1 MDVTCTRCATVYE
14 IDEGTVSTS
23 GMTVKCTQCGHLFK
37 VRGSRNEHEA
47 RRSDPPPDVT
57 AKWRVRRVDGS
68 IHPLESLA
76 ELSRAIV
83 EGRFDDLDEISGTG
97 QAWKRLGEIAELSV
111 LFGAE
116 RGSTPPQ
123 RPVAAVVP
131 QRAASEREARESA
144 RESVR
149 ESVRE
154 SIRESI
160 RESMRE
166 PVPQSLPLPPPPS
179 TGLRARKNTPF
190 PEPEFNVM
198 GSPVSSEGT
207 PPPNAPLAPGRP
219 GVSATLPPGRVRKRT
234 PTPRAYP
241 DHAALAPSPGHA
253 APLALTPAPQVAP
266 LPLQQPAQA
275 TMLPLDDFE
284 PPPPKRSFLWIALA
298 LPLLLGAAIAGA
310 WLARKPPTTAET
322 HPAREFLSR
331 GDEALAAHRMSRFE
345 EAASQYTKALAYHAD
360 DAHILSS
367 LSRVYAV
374 WSQLLRSRIA
384 TLEAEG
390 SARNEEIVRLKAE
403 AALLADQAKAHGE
416 RAAQRNPGNVEAEV
430 ALSDA
435 LRLTGNHVAARAELD
450 RARNSE
456 TQASAETL
464 RVAAWLAIDEAHG
477 DCKAGREL
485 AQQAVA
491 LDAKLIRTRLLLIE
505 CLVQVRE
512 LDAARLQLDAIRALA
527 PDHPVLLE
535 MSRAFDRAS
544 RAPDAG
550 TSVAVAVDKRKPEVV
565 VDAEPDEPDDA
576 PDNDVTE
583 VNPEAAFELV
593 RRGERALEDGS
604 VRAAAELFEQA
615 LALSPRSPGALT
627 GLGYVALERGHTQV
641 ALKRFSPAARAGHGE
656 ALIGLGDTFRR
667 IGRTAQALEAYQSY
681 LKRFPR
687 GSRRSIAQR
696 QIELLREQEL
706 ASPGGP

>member
-14 IDEGTVSTS
+14 IEEGTVSTS

-37 VRGSRNEHEA
+37 VRGSRNDGP
-47 RRSDPPPDVT
+47 RRSDPPEPT

-68 IHPLESLA
+68 THPLESLA

-83 EGRFDDLDEISGTG
+83 DGRFEEADEISGTG

-111 LFGAE
+111 LFGAD
-116 RGSTPPQ
+116 RASAPSQ
-123 RPVAAVVP
+123 RPVL
-131 QRAASEREARESA
+131 QSRAAAERDS
-144 RESVR
+144 
-149 ESVRE
+149 
-154 SIRESI
+154 
-160 RESMRE
+160 
-166 PVPQSLPLPPPPS
+166 VPQSLPLPPPPS
-179 TGLRARKNTPF
+179 TGLRARKNTPL
-190 PEPEFNVM
+190 PEPEFSVM
-198 GSPVSSEGT
+198 GAPVTSEGA
-207 PPPNAPLAPGRP
+207 APTHAPHAPGRP
-219 GVSATLPPGRVRKRT
+219 PLSASLPPSRVRKRT

-241 DHAALAPSPGHA
+241 ERADRERPIAA
-253 APLALTPAPQVAP
+253 QVAP
-266 LPLQQPAQA
+266 APAPAVPPQPAA
-275 TMLPLDDFE
+275 HVPSVMLPLDDFA
-284 PPPPKRSFLWIALA
+284 PPPPRRGYLWIALA

-310 WLARKPPTTAET
+310 WLARKPWVTVEQN
-322 HPAREFLSR
+322 PAREYLLR
-331 GDEALAAHRMSRFE
+331 GDEALAAHRMSRFA
-345 EAASQYTKALAYHAD
+345 EAAAEYEKALAYHAD

-390 SARNEEIVRLKAE
+390 SARNEEIVGLKTE
-403 AALLADQAKAHGE
+403 AARLADEAKKHGQ

-450 RARNSE
+450 RARRSE
-456 TQASAETL
+456 NKPSAETL
-464 RVAAWLAIDEAHG
+464 RVAAWLAIDEANG
-477 DCKAGREL
+477 ECKAGREL
-485 AQQAVA
+485 AQHAVA
-491 LDAKLIRTRLLLIE
+491 LDPKLIRARLLLIE

-512 LDAARLQLDAIRALA
+512 LDAARMQLDAIRALS

-550 TSVAVAVDKRKPEVV
+550 ESVAVAVDTRKQEVV
-565 VDAEPDEPDDA
+565 LQPERSKREEEEDTASEDDEE
-576 PDNDVTE
+576 TE
-583 VNPEAAFELV
+583 VNPEGSLELV

-615 LALSPRSPGALT
+615 LALSPRSPAALT

-641 ALKRFSPAARAGHGE
+641 ALKRFAPAARAGHSE
-656 ALIGLGDTFRR
+656 ALIGLGDTYRR
-667 IGRTAQALEAYQSY
+667 IGRTAQALEAYQTY
-681 LKRFPR
+681 VKRFPR

-706 ASPGGP
+706 ASPSAP